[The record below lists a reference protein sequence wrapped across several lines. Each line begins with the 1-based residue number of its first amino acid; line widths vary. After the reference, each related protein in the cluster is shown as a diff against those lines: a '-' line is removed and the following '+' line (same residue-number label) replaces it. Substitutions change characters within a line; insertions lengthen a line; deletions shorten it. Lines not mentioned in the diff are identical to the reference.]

1 MSDDTEVLE
10 TSENMESEA
19 LDLESLLVAVNSKNF
34 SPSTGL
40 VEEPGKFEKVDS
52 FFELVKDKN
61 NEANSVDDNLN
72 SIPDDIPTSSEDVDQ
87 NETDQDKEVG
97 DTSVE
102 LFGDETDNAKTNATE
117 DEPAVEPFGDETD
130 TAKTNTTEDELAAES
145 FDNQEATG
153 VSHEV
158 LDEEANFSSE
168 TTDRQ
173 KISDDFDDENKK
185 PTNLNDAE
193 SMIETAAF
201 DRGYQS
207 AISEFEKS
215 MELEKKALS
224 ELGSVLFKIEN
235 NLKDNLSKMLKKNII
250 KLSSEFI
257 GAKIDEMPKQF
268 VSHIQKCAEEI
279 FFETREIK
287 VKMNH
292 SDFELINSI
301 LEVND
306 LNLSITESPDLR
318 RGEFEL
324 SYNGSGLKQKF
335 AD

>member
-10 TSENMESEA
+10 TSKNMESEA

-40 VEEPGKFEKVDS
+40 VEEPVKFEKVDS

-61 NEANSVDDNLN
+61 NEANTVDDHIN
-72 SIPDDIPTSSEDVDQ
+72 SIPEDIPISSEDVDK

-102 LFGDETDNAKTNATE
+102 LFGDETEN
-117 DEPAVEPFGDETD
+117 
-130 TAKTNTTEDELAAES
+130 AKTNTTEDELAVEP
-145 FDNQEATG
+145 FDKQEATR
-153 VSHEV
+153 VTHEV
-158 LDEEANFSSE
+158 LDEELNSSSE
-168 TTDRQ
+168 ITDRQ

-185 PTNLNDAE
+185 PTNLNDTE
-193 SMIETAAF
+193 SMVETAAF

-215 MELEKKALS
+215 MELEKTALAD
-224 ELGSVLFKIEN
+224 LGSVLFRIEN

-257 GAKIDEMPKQF
+257 GSKIDEMPEQF
-268 VSHIQKCAEEI
+268 VSHIHKCAEEI
-279 FFETREIK
+279 FFEAKEIK
-287 VKMNH
+287 VRMNH
-292 SDFELINSI
+292 YDFELINSI
-301 LEVND
+301 LGVND
-306 LNLSITESPDLR
+306 LNLRITESPDLR

-324 SYNGSGLKQKF
+324 SYKGSGLKQKF

>member
-1 MSDDTEVLE
+1 MSDDAEVLE
-10 TSENMESEA
+10 TAKNIESES

-61 NEANSVDDNLN
+61 NEAKTVDNDIN
-72 SIPDDIPTSSEDVDQ
+72 SIPDDIPISSEDADK

-102 LFGDETDNAKTNATE
+102 LFGDKTDNAKTNTTE
-117 DEPAVEPFGDETD
+117 DGLAVEPFADETD
-130 TAKTNTTEDELAAES
+130 TAKTNTTEDELAVEP
-145 FDNQEATG
+145 FENQEATR
-153 VSHEV
+153 VTHEV
-158 LDEEANFSSE
+158 LDEEPNSSSE

-185 PTNLNDAE
+185 PTNLNDTE
-193 SMIETAAF
+193 SMVETAAF

-215 MELEKKALS
+215 MELEKTALAD
-224 ELGSVLFKIEN
+224 LGSVLFRIEH

-257 GAKIDEMPKQF
+257 GSKIDEMPEQF
-268 VSHIQKCAEEI
+268 VSHIHKCAEEI
-279 FFETREIK
+279 FFEAKEIK
-287 VKMNH
+287 VQMNH
-292 SDFELINSI
+292 YDFELINSI
-301 LEVND
+301 LGVND
-306 LNLSITESPDLR
+306 LNLKITESPDLR

-324 SYNGSGLKQKF
+324 SYKGSGLKQKF

>member
-10 TSENMESEA
+10 TSKDMESEA
-19 LDLESLLVAVNSKNF
+19 LDLESLLAAVNSKNF

-40 VEEPGKFEKVDS
+40 VEESAKFEKVDS

-61 NEANSVDDNLN
+61 GEAKTVDDHLN
-72 SIPDDIPTSSEDVDQ
+72 SIPDDIPISSEVLDI

-102 LFGDETDNAKTNATE
+102 
-117 DEPAVEPFGDETD
+117 PFGDETD
-130 TAKTNTTEDELAAES
+130 TAKISRIEGELAVEPFDDETDTAKSNTTEDKLAVGT
-145 FDNQEATG
+145 FDDQEATG
-153 VSHEV
+153 VTDEV
-158 LDEEANFSSE
+158 LDEEPNSSSE
-168 TTDRQ
+168 ITDGQ
-173 KISDDFDDENKK
+173 KTSDDFDDENKK
-185 PTNLNDAE
+185 PTNLNDTE

-224 ELGSVLFKIEN
+224 DLGSVLFRIEN
-235 NLKDNLSKMLKKNII
+235 DLKDNLSKMLKKSII

-257 GAKIDEMPKQF
+257 GSKIDEMPEQF
-268 VSHIQKCAEEI
+268 VSHIKKCAEEI
-279 FFETREIK
+279 FFEAREIK
-287 VKMNH
+287 VQLNH

-301 LEVND
+301 LGLDD
-306 LNLSITESPDLR
+306 LNLRITESPDLR

-324 SYNGSGLKQKF
+324 SYNGSGFKQKF

>member
-10 TSENMESEA
+10 TSKDMESEA
-19 LDLESLLVAVNSKNF
+19 LDLESLLAAVNSKNF

-61 NEANSVDDNLN
+61 NEAKTVDDHLN
-72 SIPDDIPTSSEDVDQ
+72 SIPDNIPITSEVIDT
-87 NETDQDKEVG
+87 NETDQGKEVG
-97 DTSVE
+97 DSPVE
-102 LFGDETDNAKTNATE
+102 ALD
-117 DEPAVEPFGDETD
+117 DETD
-130 TAKTNTTEDELAAES
+130 TVKTNTTEDKLAVGT
-145 FDNQEATG
+145 FVDQEATG
-153 VSHEV
+153 VTDEV
-158 LDEEANFSSE
+158 LDELPNSSSE
-168 TTDRQ
+168 ITDGQ
-173 KISDDFDDENKK
+173 KTSDDFDDENKK
-185 PTNLNDAE
+185 PTNLTDTE

-224 ELGSVLFKIEN
+224 DLGSVLFRIEN
-235 NLKDNLSKMLKKNII
+235 DLKDNLSKMLKKNII